1 MLIAPNSAEFTIYQV
16 IMLTK
21 SSQDLVTPL
30 FVGIDVSP
38 EGDMILICNIGIEGE
53 AEAMLSNFGIYLAV
67 IFGSI
72 V

>member
-1 MLIAPNSAEFTIYQV
+1 MS
-16 IMLTK
+16 TK

-38 EGDMILICNIGIEGE
+38 EGDMILICNIGIEVE